1 MNGTTVMIC
10 DDNKTVHQ
18 TLELYFQE
26 AGFRVISA
34 FDGVAALEM
43 LKTNKVDL
51 IILDIMMPKMF
62 GTEVCR
68 EIRKTSE
75 IPIIILSAKVDEADR
90 IVGLELGADDY
101 VTKPFSPKE
110 VVTRARTVLRRSRP
124 RENRNALLRLGN
136 VRVNTKAYDVQI
148 EGYDR
153 PIKMT
158 PREVELL
165 SFLIRHKGEVLSREE
180 ILNAVWGYDYY
191 GDVRAVDTLLA
202 RVRSKIPEKK
212 ADVTFRTIYGVGY
225 MIEERHE

>member
-1 MNGTTVMIC
+1 MNGATVLIC
-10 DDNKTVHQ
+10 DDNETVHQ
-18 TLELYFQE
+18 TLQLYLQE
-26 AGFRVISA
+26 AGFQVVSA
-34 FDGVAALEM
+34 FDGISALDIIDQ
-43 LKTNKVDL
+43 KKIDL
-51 IILDIMMPKMF
+51 VILDIMLPKMF

-68 EIRKTSE
+68 QIRKTSDL
-75 IPIIILSAKVDEADR
+75 PIIILSAKVDEADR

-110 VVTRARTVLRRSRP
+110 VVTRVKTILRRTQP
-124 RENRNALLRLGN
+124 RKDSKLLELGN
-136 VRVNTKAYDVQI
+136 LKVNPKAYEVFIQ
-148 EGYDR
+148 DR

-165 SFLIRHKGEVLSREE
+165 SFLISRAGEVASRED

-202 RVRSKIPEKK
+202 RIRSKLPEHSAK
-212 ADVTFRTIYGVGY
+212 VTFRSVYGVGY